1 MEPNYTDYTK
11 AELED
16 ALSTIDQAAFPDRT
30 LRIKHEIA
38 RRLNEYQATGNAV
51 TPSYCWTSTGRNIF
65 LLLCFCLLTM
75 LALATFLSGKTEGII
90 LFVFSVSLSTF
101 FAIKVFSK
109 NDWVQIDES
118 GVKYQNILGYKH
130 LYWNEI
136 AACKIRYL
144 RYTKSAV
151 LIGKAGAE
159 YALPV
164 TGRNAKEIT
173 EVVNA
178 KLQGDVV

>member
-1 MEPNYTDYTK
+1 MEPNYTDYSK
-11 AELED
+11 EELEQ
-16 ALSTIDQAAFPDRT
+16 ALTTIDQAAFPDRT
-30 LRIKHEIA
+30 LRIKHEIG
-38 RRLNEYQATGNAV
+38 RRLNENPTTCNAS
-51 TPSYCWTSTGRNIF
+51 TPSHRWTSTGRNIL

-75 LALATFLSGKTEGII
+75 LALTALFSGKTEGII
-90 LFVFSVSLSTF
+90 LFVFSVSLTTF
-101 FAIKVFSK
+101 FAINVFRK

-118 GVKYQNILGYKH
+118 GVKYKNILGYKH

-136 AACKIRYL
+136 ATCKIRYL

-151 LIGKAGAE
+151 LIGKTGGE

-178 KLQGDVV
+178 KLHGNVV